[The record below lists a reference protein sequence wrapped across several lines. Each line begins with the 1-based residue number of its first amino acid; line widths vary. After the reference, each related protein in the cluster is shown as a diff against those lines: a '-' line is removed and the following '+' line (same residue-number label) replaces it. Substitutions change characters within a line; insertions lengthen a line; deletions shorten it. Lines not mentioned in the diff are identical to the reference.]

1 MPLNVII
8 FGAPGSGKGTASEF
22 LVKNYGFV
30 HCSAGDLLRD
40 EVKRKTRLGR
50 KAAAIMAEGS
60 LIPDELVID
69 LICNRLR
76 HPSVRARG
84 VLLDGFPRTLKQA
97 QELSKR
103 GFEFDAMIFLNVP
116 SSVLLD
122 RCLCRRLDPITGKI
136 YNLKSDPPPPEVVDR
151 LQIRSDDTKEKHNHR
166 MKIFEKQKKALIEHY
181 SDIVIE
187 FDADLPIMEVSRN
200 IQKALDKV
208 AEKNKYKMKL
218 RQLMFVSKV
227 RQKSLGFDYE
237 AREESSTTIRKE
249 KKKVFF
255 LICKSS

>member
-40 EVKRKTRLGR
+40 EVKRKTPLGR

-69 LICNRLR
+69 LVCNRLR
-76 HPSVRARG
+76 HPSVKACG

-97 QELSKR
+97 EELTKR
-103 GFEFDAMIFLNVP
+103 GFHFDCMIFLNVDAE
-116 SSVLLD
+116 VLLD

-136 YNLKSDPPPPEVVDR
+136 YNLKSDPPPPEIMDR
-151 LQIRSDDTKEKHNHR
+151 LQIRSDDTKEKHYHR

-181 SDIVIE
+181 SSITVE
-187 FDADLPIMEVSRN
+187 FNANVPILDVYRSIREE
-200 IQKALDKV
+200 LDKIN
-208 AEKNKYKMKL
+208 A
-218 RQLMFVSKV
+218 
-227 RQKSLGFDYE
+227 
-237 AREESSTTIRKE
+237 
-249 KKKVFF
+249 KKKM
-255 LICKSS
+255 LKAKL